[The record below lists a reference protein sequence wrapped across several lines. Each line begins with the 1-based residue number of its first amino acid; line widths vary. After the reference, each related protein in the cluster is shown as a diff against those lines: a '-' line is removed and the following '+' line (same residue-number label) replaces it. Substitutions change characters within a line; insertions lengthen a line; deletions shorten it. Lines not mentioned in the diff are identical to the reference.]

1 MLLTACLLVLICSA
15 PILAQQPEAGA
26 VRDQLD
32 KYLLAYEPQLSALV
46 AQEVMTQSDTASLN
60 AYRSTALPTQNRK
73 LTSEVAFVG
82 LPGNVGWLGI
92 RRVVSID
99 GKPIA
104 DPGPPLGQLLT
115 DGARDDFDQARLLLT
130 QSADHNLGM
139 PRTTN
144 LPNLPLEFLHPRN
157 RHRFSQRIDGREKIR
172 GVSTYRMVLQEIS
185 TPTIIQRPE
194 GGDMTSLVVAW
205 VEPDTGRLLRAQV
218 KSRDA
223 RLGVPIFDAVIWV
236 DFREDAAMGM
246 LVPAEM
252 REEFYAGR
260 FRDGIGTAKYSD
272 YRRFRTNGR
281 IVPPGS
287 NQ

>member
-1 MLLTACLLVLICSA
+1 MKAAAVAVAGALL
-15 PILAQQPEAGA
+15 LAQQPDAST
-26 VRDQLD
+26 VRDELD
-32 KYLLAYEPQLSALV
+32 KYLIAYEPQLSALV

-60 AYRSTALPTQNRK
+60 AYRSTALPTKNRK

-82 LPGNVGWLGI
+82 LPGNVGWLGF
-92 RRVVSID
+92 RRVVNVN
-99 GKPIA
+99 GKPVA
-104 DPGPPLGQLLT
+104 DAGPALGQLLT

-157 RHRFSQRIDGREKIR
+157 RHRFSQRIDGREEIR

-205 VEPDTGRLLRAQV
+205 VEPETGRLLRAQV

-223 RLGVPIFDAVIWV
+223 RLGLPVFDAVIWV

-246 LVPAEM
+246 LVPSEM

-260 FRDGIGTAKYSD
+260 FRDGTGTAKYSG
-272 YRRFRTNGR
+272 YQRFRTGTR
-281 IVPPGS
+281 IVP
-287 NQ
+287 Q